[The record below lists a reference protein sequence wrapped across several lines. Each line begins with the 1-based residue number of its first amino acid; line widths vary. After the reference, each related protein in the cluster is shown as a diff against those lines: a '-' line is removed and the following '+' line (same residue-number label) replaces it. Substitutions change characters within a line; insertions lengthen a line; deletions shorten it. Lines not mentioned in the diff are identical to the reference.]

1 MLGDARWGGLYGIHV
16 DFVAEENCKAVLIL
30 ASDFHV
36 PDLPASPSLL
46 LPPSL
51 PPPFS
56 LPSALPPST
65 VPLKM
70 SLFSLA
76 SPAPSPQLYL
86 FVNTDSYSP
95 CTCLCVQRF
104 LITIRLCVAQEVAAS
119 SPSFLMI
126 RTLLSTFRYD
136 PEDDDQGAAA
146 NNADDDDESITQVAE
161 ERERQVV
168 EERGAV

>member
-1 MLGDARWGGLYGIHV
+1 
-16 DFVAEENCKAVLIL
+16 
-30 ASDFHV
+30 
-36 PDLPASPSLL
+36 
-46 LPPSL
+46 
-51 PPPFS
+51 
-56 LPSALPPST
+56 
-65 VPLKM
+65 M
-70 SLFSLA
+70 SLFCLSSLA
-76 SPAPSPQLYL
+76 PLPPFHL
-86 FVNTDSYSP
+86 FVNIDSYSP

-104 LITIRLCVAQEVAAS
+104 LITTRLCVAQEVAAS